1 MICSR
6 SNPLAFAVAISLA
19 AASGCA
25 GLPQPPSPPAV
36 SSQAVAAG
44 HPPSNIYWKPSELN
58 LRYLAKTWVTAK
70 LSYWGPDGYYTI
82 PIYCKNG
89 GKITAKTGTP
99 FGTPSKY
106 MHVIYRFKARTAG
119 PDTCSLD
126 AVLSSTG
133 SPPIAILDLNI
144 VRK

>member
-6 SNPLAFAVAISLA
+6 SNALAFAVAISLA

-25 GLPQPPSPPAV
+25 GRPQPPSPPAA
-36 SSQAVAAG
+36 SSQAVAPE
-44 HPPSNIYWKPSELN
+44 HPPGNIYWSTSELN
-58 LRYLAKTWVTAK
+58 LRYPAKIWRTAK

-89 GKITAKTGTP
+89 GKITAKAGTP
-99 FGTPSKY
+99 FGDPSQY
-106 MHVIYRFKARTAG
+106 MHVVYRFKARTAG
-119 PDTCSLD
+119 PDACSLD
-126 AVLSSTG
+126 AVLSITG